1 MFSFAHFYVSL
12 IKPNKQTCDPAGFTN
27 ASAKSQDVQK
37 LRALYSLFAVKLIF
51 AAVSDQIM
59 LKAIMQNASIIPD
72 FLYIGA
78 FEMIGFNQLQ
88 HKLT

>member
-1 MFSFAHFYVSL
+1 M
-12 IKPNKQTCDPAGFTN
+12 KPNNTLVTLQETCRIYKCKIKMYKN
-27 ASAKSQDVQK
+27 LELNMHYL
-37 LRALYSLFAVKLIF
+37 LRF

-59 LKAIMQNASIIPD
+59 LKAVMQNASIIPD

-78 FEMIGFNQLQ
+78 FERTGFNQLQ